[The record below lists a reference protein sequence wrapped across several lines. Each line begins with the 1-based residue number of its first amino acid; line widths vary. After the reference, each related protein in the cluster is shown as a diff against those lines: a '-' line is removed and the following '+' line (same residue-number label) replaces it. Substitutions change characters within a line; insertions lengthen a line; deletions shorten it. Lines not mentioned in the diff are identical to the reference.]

1 MNSVL
6 GRPTNKLQRPAFP
19 SVTGLCSNLPKGK
32 VAGPSAAL
40 SKCWP
45 STTTIWH
52 ANTITPYSIP
62 RYYIPAWGVTC
73 CVPTFKTITVKLVM
87 AEDSFKPRLCPLWRD
102 VLPWDNHGR
111 TESQEEAEGP
121 CPCNRGRREGGRQ
134 GGARRT
140 ERGQIRLESQEE
152 AIKCFF
158 LNSLKTS
165 SPDGIL
171 RYKTQK
177 TPWLGQ

>member
-1 MNSVL
+1 MNLVL

-62 RYYIPAWGVTC
+62 RYYIPAWGVMC

-87 AEDSFKPRLCPLWRD
+87 AEDFFKPRLCPLWRD

-111 TESQEEAEGP
+111 TESQEEAEGT
-121 CPCNRGRREGGRQ
+121 CPCNRGKEAGRSKEDRERANQAGVP
-134 GGARRT
+134 
-140 ERGQIRLESQEE
+140 RGSNEVLLSQQFKNEFSWWY
-152 AIKCFF
+152 IK
-158 LNSLKTS
+158 
-165 SPDGIL
+165 I
-171 RYKTQK
+171 
-177 TPWLGQ
+177 